1 VKVKPV
7 VVVTLLTVT
16 ATGDEVL
23 EVKLLS
29 PEYCAVIE
37 LAATGK
43 LDVVNEAVEE
53 FVPGVRVSEPRR
65 VVPLKKSTVPVG
77 APVSV
82 PTGVTV
88 AVKVTVWP

>member
-1 VKVKPV
+1 MKVKAV

-16 ATGDEVL
+16 TTGDDVL
-23 EVKLLS
+23 EVKLPS

-43 LDVVNEAVEE
+43 FDVVNEAVEE

-82 PTGVTV
+82 PRGVTV